1 MRKSNITIPLEGFT
15 INLKPRKS
23 LLLLLV
29 INLLQFIISVTWLV
43 IGYLPF
49 DFIFFLIAFTFGS
62 LFIVLTID
70 LFSKKRRIVRG
81 RIINKEGK
89 MINVLRDD
97 GKLKKFKIVVPEVLE
112 LLSADQR
119 VEISSTNLGNI
130 PCVIQHIE

>member
-1 MRKSNITIPLEGFT
+1 MIT
-15 INLKPRKS
+15 S
-23 LLLLLV
+23 
-29 INLLQFIISVTWLV
+29 
-43 IGYLPF
+43 YLPL
-49 DFIFFLIAFTFGS
+49 DFLSFLITFAFGV

-97 GKLKKFKIVVPEVLE
+97 NKVKKYKIVVPEVLE

-119 VEISSTNLGNI
+119 VEISSTSLGNI

>member
-1 MRKSNITIPLEGFT
+1 
-15 INLKPRKS
+15 
-23 LLLLLV
+23 
-29 INLLQFIISVTWLV
+29 V

-49 DFIFFLIAFTFGS
+49 DFIFFLITFTFGS

-70 LFSKKRRIVRG
+70 LFSEKRRIVRG

-89 MINVLRDD
+89 IINVLRDD

-130 PCVIQHIE
+130 PCMIQHI